1 MMTPEMIEVFM
12 KINQSGIEK
21 NVSVKER
28 RNQNHYRQRRLFSFL
43 ENEILKFSSLGFEFV
58 KSKPVTLNLRT
69 AKGIEFGFEA
79 FPFEIKLKSK
89 KTEYV
94 FTPKVNGAGNLYY
107 SFVRREYGDEKFVNG
122 SLIWNKEDED
132 KKSHWYLETSY
143 YSNVLNNGVLDEN
156 GLAMLFTSMYCIEL

>member
-1 MMTPEMIEVFM
+1 MNNMMTPEMIEVFM

-89 KTEYV
+89 K
-94 FTPKVNGAGNLYY
+94 N
-107 SFVRREYGDEKFVNG
+107 
-122 SLIWNKEDED
+122 
-132 KKSHWYLETSY
+132 
-143 YSNVLNNGVLDEN
+143 
-156 GLAMLFTSMYCIEL
+156 